1 MDSSNRE
8 KDQLVSRGSMTKEE
22 LALQITR
29 AMHKG
34 HSKLESFNAYQ
45 CIKGYFLD
53 LEVEDLVGIATQYGI
68 NAIASEII

>member
-1 MDSSNRE
+1 
-8 KDQLVSRGSMTKEE
+8 MTKEE

-34 HSKLESFNAYQ
+34 KSKIESFNSYQ

-53 LEVEDLVGIATQYGI
+53 LEEEDLVGIATQYGI
-68 NAIASEII
+68 NAMTSEII

>member
-1 MDSSNRE
+1 
-8 KDQLVSRGSMTKEE
+8 MTKEE
-22 LALQITR
+22 LALQLIR

-34 HSKLESFNAYQ
+34 RRQSESFNAYQ

>member
-1 MDSSNRE
+1 MS
-8 KDQLVSRGSMTKEE
+8 KEE

-34 HSKLESFNAYQ
+34 QSNFESFNAFQ

-53 LEVEDLVGIATQYGI
+53 LEMEDLIGIAGQYGI
-68 NAIASEII
+68 KVVVSEFI

>member
-1 MDSSNRE
+1 
-8 KDQLVSRGSMTKEE
+8 MTKEE

-34 HSKLESFNAYQ
+34 RGQFESFNAYQ

-53 LEVEDLVGIATQYGI
+53 LEMEELLGIATQYGI
-68 NAIASEII
+68 KVVASEFI

>member
-1 MDSSNRE
+1 MS
-8 KDQLVSRGSMTKEE
+8 KEE
-22 LALQITR
+22 LVLQITR

-53 LEVEDLVGIATQYGI
+53 LEVEDLVAIANQYGI
-68 NAIASEII
+68 NTIISEIK